1 MSRSARHFLVLW
13 VEIVKWNQR
22 SQRVYEC
29 TPIRLMDVMTP
40 QRLSRVRTQCQ
51 RVCRSQQRLAVALAL
66 ALALAPGKK
75 TSYRRT
81 LGGWGYQQRHQIL
94 RSCTRDTS
102 RCEGVDLETITI
114 TSCTTAFGFKLL
126 ISFPCVPYDKFIRSR
141 VKIWSHNHW

>member
-1 MSRSARHFLVLW
+1 
-13 VEIVKWNQR
+13 
-22 SQRVYEC
+22 
-29 TPIRLMDVMTP
+29 MTP

-51 RVCRSQQRLAVALAL
+51 RVCRSQQRLAVAV

-114 TSCTTAFGFKLL
+114 TSCVTSYRKPLIFFTLL
-126 ISFPCVPYDKFIRSR
+126 
-141 VKIWSHNHW
+141 KIYRPRLTRRHR